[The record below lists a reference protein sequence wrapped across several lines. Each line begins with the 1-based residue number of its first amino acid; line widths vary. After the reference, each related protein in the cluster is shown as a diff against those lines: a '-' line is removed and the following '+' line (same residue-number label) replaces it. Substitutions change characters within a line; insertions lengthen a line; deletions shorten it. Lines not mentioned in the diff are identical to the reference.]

1 MMNISKNRTMSQIAA
16 KVSSRLFIVLLA
28 MGVLPIWFNPA
39 WKARLDESYLYIPQ
53 QWTLIFPVLLLLMFV
68 TLYISAATRKFQHT
82 EYNALLTLNSIIL
95 IVYLLLLYK
104 RLYPMIAA
112 AMPEQV
118 WLNTLEQTR
127 FIA

>member
-1 MMNISKNRTMSQIAA
+1 MSQIAA
-16 KVSSRLFIVLLA
+16 KVTSRLFIVLLA
-28 MGVLPIWFNPA
+28 IGILPVWFNPE

-82 EYNALLTLNSIIL
+82 EYNALLTLNSILL
-95 IVYLLLLYK
+95 IIYLLLLYK

>member
-16 KVSSRLFIVLLA
+16 KVTSRLFIVLLA